1 MRNAQAGIFRFCSG
15 APAPDPEAGRAPPP
29 CTPRR
34 DFASLVPGVGWVGLG
49 GASLRSPGL
58 PFWVALGAWVLGA
71 SAWSVRGL
79 CCWPSGGRWFSAL
92 ASRLCPGALFPLW
105 PPCRVLRRGPLALRA
120 RPVFWWV
127 AALSSWLCRL
137 FLAPRASA
145 RGGSCRVFLA
155 SGGLSLASAGVPGS
169 PVFRARF
176 RLAFM
181 AGSRPVFRCVGR
193 PFVRSLSGFGLVKG
207 VFGGRFVMGL
217 GVG

>member
-1 MRNAQAGIFRFCSG
+1 LRNAQAGIFRFCSG

-145 RGGSCRVFLA
+145 RGAPVGCSLLPGGSRWLLLVFLA
-155 SGGLSLASAGVPGS
+155 PRSSVLASGWPSWPALGRSSAVSGGPSFAPSL
-169 PVFRARF
+169 
-176 RLAFM
+176 
-181 AGSRPVFRCVGR
+181 
-193 PFVRSLSGFGLVKG
+193 
-207 VFGGRFVMGL
+207 GL
-217 GVG
+217 GWSRGFLGGDL